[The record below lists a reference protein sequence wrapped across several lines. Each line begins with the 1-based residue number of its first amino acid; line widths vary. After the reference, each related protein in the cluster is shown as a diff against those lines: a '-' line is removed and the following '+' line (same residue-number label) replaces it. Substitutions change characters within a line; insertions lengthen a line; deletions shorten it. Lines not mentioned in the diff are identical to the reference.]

1 MPELRIATEK
11 DLPAMLEIYNEV
23 IENTTAVYDYQPHT
37 LEMRRQ
43 WLETKQ
49 EQGIPVWMA
58 EENGKMLGFGSFGPF
73 RAWAA
78 YQYTVENSIYVA
90 TEARGKG
97 VGSLLLPVIMNE
109 ARKAGMHTMIAGID
123 ASNDASIRLHQ
134 KFGFEQVALFREVGW
149 KFNRWLDLVFLQV
162 MLINK

>member
-1 MPELRIATEK
+1 MPELRKVTEK
-11 DLPAMLEIYNEV
+11 DLPAMLAIYNEV

-43 WLETKQ
+43 WLQTKQ
-49 EQGIPVWMA
+49 QQGIPVWMV
-58 EENGKMLGFGSFGPF
+58 EENGTMLGFGSYGPF

-90 TEARGKG
+90 ADARGKG

-109 ARKAGMHTMIAGID
+109 ARQSGMHTMIAGID
-123 ASNDASIRLHQ
+123 AGNVASIRLHQ
-134 KFGFEQVALFREVGW
+134 KFGFEQVVLFREVGW

-162 MLINK
+162 MLNNK

>member
-1 MPELRIATEK
+1 MPELRKVTEK
-11 DLPAMLEIYNEV
+11 DLPAMLAIYNEV

-37 LEMRRQ
+37 LEMRRH
-43 WLETKQ
+43 WLQTKQ
-49 EQGIPVWMA
+49 QQGIPVWMV
-58 EENGKMLGFGSFGPF
+58 EENGTMLGFGSYGPF

-90 TEARGKG
+90 ADARGKG

-109 ARKAGMHTMIAGID
+109 ARQSGMHTMIAGID
-123 ASNDASIRLHQ
+123 AGNVASIRLHQ

-162 MLINK
+162 MLNNK

>member
-78 YQYTVENSIYVA
+78 YQYTVENSVYVA
-90 TEARGKG
+90 AEARGKG

>member
-90 TEARGKG
+90 AEARGKG

>member
-1 MPELRIATEK
+1 MPELRKVTEK
-11 DLPAMLEIYNEV
+11 DLPAMLAIYNEV

-43 WLETKQ
+43 WLQTKQ
-49 EQGIPVWMA
+49 QQGIPVWMV
-58 EENGKMLGFGSFGPF
+58 EENGTMLGFGSYGPF

-90 TEARGKG
+90 ADARGKG

-109 ARKAGMHTMIAGID
+109 ARQSGMHTMIAGID
-123 ASNDASIRLHQ
+123 AGNVASIRLHQ

-162 MLINK
+162 MLNNK